1 MCAKPYFRNVPIFFK
16 NNGTFSNLKEVGSV
30 MMAQE
35 EIIRR
40 LRELRYMPRITDICR
55 MGNLDRSM
63 VYDAIR
69 TGRMSERYRAAL
81 ERVLRFVGNGLYENS
96 RPPT

>member
-1 MCAKPYFRNVPIFFK
+1 
-16 NNGTFSNLKEVGSV
+16 
-30 MMAQE
+30 MMTQE

-40 LRELRYMPRITDICR
+40 LLEIRYMPRITDICR

-69 TGRMSERYRAAL
+69 TGRMPERYREAL
-81 ERVLRFVGNGLYENS
+81 EQVLRLVGNGPYHIY
-96 RPPT
+96 RPPP

>member
-1 MCAKPYFRNVPIFFK
+1 
-16 NNGTFSNLKEVGSV
+16 
-30 MMAQE
+30 MMTNE

-63 VYDAIR
+63 VYDAMR

-81 ERVLRFVGNGLYENS
+81 ERALRSVGNGPYHIS
-96 RPPT
+96 RPPF